1 MHSLQTN
8 ELTENEFQH
17 NFYGYKIT
25 EILTNHLGTRINFI

>member
-25 EILTNHLGTRINFI
+25 ENFNETSRHSN